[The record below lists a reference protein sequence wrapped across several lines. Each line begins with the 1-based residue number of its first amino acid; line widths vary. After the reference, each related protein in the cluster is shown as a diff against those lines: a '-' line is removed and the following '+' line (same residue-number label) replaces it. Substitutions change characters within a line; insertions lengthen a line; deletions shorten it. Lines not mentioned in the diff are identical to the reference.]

1 MERLRDPSHTRALPL
16 AEHRVL
22 FQRVGLPEPRVTH
35 YRLEGELDRLISRS
49 FPEPGD
55 ADRIR
60 TIFADALADDA
71 LDMQVRRDGDHI
83 RFGYPVAVLAA
94 RKD

>member
-16 AEHRVL
+16 AKHRAL

-35 YRLEGELDRLISRS
+35 YRLEGELDRSISRS

-60 TIFADALADDA
+60 
-71 LDMQVRRDGDHI
+71 
-83 RFGYPVAVLAA
+83 FGYPVAVLAA